1 MSPFCQIEYVSSDS
15 DKGVPC
21 DKTAVAKCTDCGSAI
36 CDNCSTE
43 CCRAARIEA
52 AIRSTRLRD
61 SATKGSLG
69 EPFVVTLT
77 PYAHMPDNVQTLEPR
92 RSRNLRNSR
101 WEKDFSAS

>member
-43 CCRAARIEA
+43 CCG
-52 AIRSTRLRD
+52 D
-61 SATKGSLG
+61 SLCELCYDYYVTHSCVRKPVQNERHSYGSHKAG
-69 EPFVVTLT
+69 
-77 PYAHMPDNVQTLEPR
+77 
-92 RSRNLRNSR
+92 
-101 WEKDFSAS
+101 